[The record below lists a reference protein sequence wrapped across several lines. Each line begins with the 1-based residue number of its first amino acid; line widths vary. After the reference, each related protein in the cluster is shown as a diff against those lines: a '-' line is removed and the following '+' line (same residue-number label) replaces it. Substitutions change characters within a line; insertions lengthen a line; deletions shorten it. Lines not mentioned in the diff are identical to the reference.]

1 MLVDSKVIELS
12 GMELQKLRINL
23 QKMQQQNFQLAQ
35 ANSQMLAVPSH
46 LLITSYTI
54 LLNHAVQMSSGS
66 NGISSSH

>member
-1 MLVDSKVIELS
+1 MLIDSKVIELS

-54 LLNHAVQMSSGS
+54 LLKHVVQMSSGS